1 MPRNRGWDALRRRFW
16 EGTRVVVDDHGGA
29 GMAAMLETNRWAEE
43 QFGGCRLGDRR
54 RNKRLVKL
62 ATQIAAKPDA
72 ATPEQ
77 TEEWADCKAA
87 YRLFEK
93 AEVTF
98 EALIAPHCAQSRNVG
113 PGTWLVI
120 NDTTQINFGRLR
132 DIDGI
137 GRVGSNQGRGFY
149 LHTALI
155 VSAERE
161 EIVGLGAQD
170 LYKRPLKKMP
180 RVSSRKRKQLDRETD
195 VWGRV
200 IDQVGPAPQG
210 ARFIHVCDRGADNFE
225 VYSHLLQQRA
235 GWVVRATQLKRRVY
249 DEKKHLLPLQVA
261 LDKQPCLGSY
271 KLEVRA
277 QKKQPA
283 RTARLEVRWTRI
295 VMPRPTT
302 GLSPFV
308 KNCGVEEIPMGV
320 VEVREVKAPRGVEP
334 LHWVLLTSEDVSTF
348 EDAWRIIEWYEKRP
362 LIEEFH
368 KCLKTGCSVEQ
379 RQYRKADN
387 LAPVVGLLSVLG
399 VRLLALK
406 MLARDEPDRPA
417 NEVVPKRWLQALPLV
432 SKNHTPLHTVREFIR
447 RLAGLGG
454 FLGRKGDGEPGWQTI
469 WRGLHTLLLC
479 LRGAD
484 ALSKKCG

>member
-1 MPRNRGWDALRRRFW
+1 MPRSWGWDALRRRF
-16 EGTRVVVDDHGGA
+16 GDGSRVVVREHGGG
-29 GMAAMLETNRWAEE
+29 GMAAMLETKRWAED
-43 QFGGCRLGDRR
+43 QFGGCKLGDRR
-54 RNKRLVKL
+54 RTKRLIKL
-62 ATQIAAKPDA
+62 ATQLAANPDA
-72 ATPEQ
+72 STPQQ
-77 TEEWADCKAA
+77 TEVWADCKAA

-93 AEVTF
+93 PEVTF
-98 EALIAPHCAQSRNVG
+98 EALIEPHCAQSRMVR
-113 PGTWLVI
+113 PGLWLVI
-120 NDTTQINFGRLR
+120 NDTTQVNFGRLR

-170 LYKRPLKKMP
+170 LFKRPLKKVP
-180 RVSSRKRKQLDRETD
+180 RVSSKKRKQRVRETD

-200 IDQVGPAPQG
+200 IDRVGPAPDG
-210 ARFIHVCDRGADNFE
+210 ARFVHVCDRGADNFE
-225 VYSHLLQQRA
+225 VYCHLLQQRA
-235 GWVVRATQLKRRVY
+235 GWVIRATQLKRKVY
-249 DEKKHLLPLQVA
+249 DERKHLLPLRD
-261 LDKQPCLGSY
+261 LIDKQRCLGTY
-271 KLEVRA
+271 ELEVRA
-277 QKKQPA
+277 QKQQPA
-283 RTARLEVRWTRI
+283 RTARLEVRCTRI

-308 KNCGVEEIPMGV
+308 RNCGVTEIPMGV
-320 VEVREVKAPRGVEP
+320 VEVREVHAPRGVKP
-334 LHWVLLTSEDVSTF
+334 LRWVLLTDEDVSTF
-348 EDAWRIIEWYEKRP
+348 EDAWRIVEWYEKRP

-399 VRLLALK
+399 VRLLQLK
-406 MLARDEPDRPA
+406 MLARDEPNRPA
-417 NEVVPKRWLQALPLV
+417 DEIVPKRWLQALPRV
-432 SKNHTPLHTVREFIR
+432 SKNHAPIHTVREFIR

-454 FLGRKGDGEPGWQTI
+454 FLGRNGDGEPGWQTI
-469 WRGLHTLLLC
+469 WRGLRTFLLC

-484 ALSKKCG
+484 ALRKKCG